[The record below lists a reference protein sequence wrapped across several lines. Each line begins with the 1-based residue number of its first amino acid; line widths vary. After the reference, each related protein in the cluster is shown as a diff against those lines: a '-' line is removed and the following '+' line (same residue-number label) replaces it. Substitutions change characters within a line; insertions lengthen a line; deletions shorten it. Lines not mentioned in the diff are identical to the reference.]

1 MDLYSPNTKKFQ
13 EKASGLENIFLYFGK
28 WNFLGPSS
36 YIPGGLSKETFFALS

>member
-13 EKASGLENIFLYFGK
+13 EKASRLENIFLYFGK

-36 YIPGGLSKETFFALS
+36 YTPGGLSKETFFALS